1 MLCDLT
7 ERLIRDEVKDNENN
21 LLIEGTML
29 GENLS
34 DIKRYSCSSD
44 ECCDEH
50 ELMSFKDKLV
60 SVTFPDDM
68 SVDDRK
74 QLLLDTVKNKT
85 VINEDINNINEKLKN
100 YRIQYINACK
110 NKNEDNKQKL
120 ITKIKQLEQI
130 RTRRNNQ

>member
-1 MLCDLT
+1 MLSDLT

-44 ECCDEH
+44 ECCHEH